1 MTVTIKVTNQDTL
14 NLLHNMENLGLIYM
28 QHPVSRETEK
38 TAEDEKYTYR
48 KLRGIHKNLPGASV
62 DEFLVRCYAD
72 KERELALE
80 KHHA

>member
-14 NLLHNMENLGLIYM
+14 NLLRNMENLGLIHM
-28 QHPVSRETEK
+28 LTDTSPDIHKADEE
-38 TAEDEKYTYR
+38 EKYSHR

-62 DEFLVRCYAD
+62 DEFLARCYAD
-72 KERELALE
+72 KERELAME